1 MKYQFIGV
9 DYIDEND
16 IEKTEKNKKEIL
28 SKYDEYQ
35 IEKLT
40 FLNECYDSEATM
52 LSYWTL
58 YMANLHYDEVNKEKD
73 LKYFTRNEIIIL
85 IKSIY
90 GMDTTKAS
98 VGSFLSMY
106 YRWADRRG
114 DIGLNP
120 FLGIKLS
127 EIKTNPQLL
136 LKSKLYGQPIFY
148 KLCSDMEQNTKLP
161 NIMPFILARYGIA
174 GEKLYYMRH
183 LRWEDI
189 DEENYKVMIRTD
201 DKERRL
207 ITTLDVDANFIKWIN
222 KARLY
227 TESSDAE
234 LNMID
239 KGKKNKVRYADYG
252 YVLKKAIDQTSNESE
267 LDEDKVNKYNS
278 IYTRANVACT
288 SIDIKRIAFKD
299 LVRSRQLELLLEL
312 RKQRRLNMSD
322 FEMIIKQFDLD
333 ETKIYAN
340 KAFTLKKRYE
350 ELTGDKVVTDKD
362 TIEENNE
369 NHLETANTLIQEL
382 GLEILS

>member
-1 MKYQFIGV
+1 MEYQFIGV
-9 DYIDEND
+9 DYIDKND
-16 IEKTEKNKKEIL
+16 MKKTEEKKKEIL
-28 SKYDEYQ
+28 NQYDKYQ

-58 YMANLHYDEVNKEKD
+58 YMKNLHYDEVNKEKD
-73 LKYFTRNEIIIL
+73 LKYFTRDEIIIL

-106 YRWADRRG
+106 YRWADKRG
-114 DIGLNP
+114 DIGINP

-148 KLCSDMEQNTKLP
+148 KLCSDMEQKTKLP

-201 DKERRL
+201 DEERRL
-207 ITTLDVDANFIKWIN
+207 ITTLDVDANFIKWID

-227 TESSDAE
+227 TENSDSD
-234 LNMID
+234 LTND
-239 KGKKNKVRYADYG
+239 KGRKNKVRYADYG

-267 LDEDKVNKYNS
+267 SDEDKINKYNS
-278 IYTRANVACT
+278 VYSRANAACT

-299 LVRSRQLELLLEL
+299 LVRSRQLELLLQL
-312 RKQRRLNMSD
+312 RKLRRLNIAD
-322 FEMIIKQFDLD
+322 FEKIIKQFDLD

-350 ELTGDKVVTDKD
+350 ELTGEKVIVSKD
-362 TIEENNE
+362 TIEENDE
-369 NHLETANTLIQEL
+369 DSLEVASELIEEL

>member
-239 KGKKNKVRYADYG
+239 KGKKNKVRYSDYG